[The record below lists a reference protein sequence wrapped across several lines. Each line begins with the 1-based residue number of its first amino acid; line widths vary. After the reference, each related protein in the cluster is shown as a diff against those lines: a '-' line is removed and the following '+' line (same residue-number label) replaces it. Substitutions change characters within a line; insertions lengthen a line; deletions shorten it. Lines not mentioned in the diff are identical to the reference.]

1 MALYQPRVVIVFMR
15 NVYVWH
21 WFLYSMLS
29 YWSYPWKTTVIIVLH
44 FFTSTPGRFS
54 LGFNWHCLKRRKWG
68 EKERTY
74 TKEYTHTQI
83 KKCMSIIRKKYG
95 RVKIIPKGRTWMRGA
110 TSTKLK
116 IRVVEGE
123 KRFILKGKREQSEIV
138 LPRGNGG
145 RAPQQYL

>member
-44 FFTSTPGRFS
+44 FFFYQHTRKIFS
-54 LGFNWHCLKRRKWG
+54 GIQLTLFEKKEMRG
-68 EKERTY
+68 EKRTY

-95 RVKIIPKGRTWMRGA
+95 RVKIIPKGRTSMR
-110 TSTKLK
+110 TSSTKLK

-145 RAPQQYL
+145 RAPQRYL